1 MLSNKISKQ
10 IEKIPYFNRSGTQ
23 SITFVD
29 DARKLVNMIPLK
41 DRKNP
46 ATTYQ
51 DRQCGTGLDALVLA
65 EQLNEDLKD
74 IIPNEQDRLTHIFKN
89 QIFLSD
95 FDPIQC
101 RIAVANICRAVGN
114 RDFKPNVEMRD
125 CFNNNFK
132 TTYTFGSIDFDT
144 TNEFIEH
151 YKNLSEHVIVITKS
165 NSHRYVESKLTEI
178 NTYQFLRRVKMTP
191 MCLIHVPKIKK
202 NKKVKFI
209 CGKNS
214 SVIDNPK
221 TVPTEDASGF
231 EFVQEVLQK
240 GFEGYRS
247 EAGPEDNKKFN
258 PRSGPVPLVFRDW
271 LDDVVSG
278 KKLTTSF
285 NKQKKVKIMM
295 VSKRDVTDKMGY
307 GIPKLMVPKNG
318 NPGRVPNFY
327 YDAKGELACSAQVH
341 WIAMSKTEFDK
352 LTSAINK
359 EPCYNV
365 LFKSVLI
372 KTHTKDFWSKIPK
385 ISHLKE
391 IQKIY
396 DQYYQSN
403 SD

>member
-1 MLSNKISKQ
+1 MLSNKISQQ
-10 IEKIPYFNRSGTQ
+10 IEKIPHFSRMGTQ
-23 SITFVD
+23 SITIVE
-29 DARKLVNMIPLK
+29 DARKLVAMIPLR

-65 EQLNEDLKD
+65 EQLFEDLKD
-74 IIPNEQDRLTHIFKN
+74 AITNEQDRLTHIFKN

-95 FDPIQC
+95 IDAIQC

-165 NSHRYVESKLTEI
+165 NSHRYVEGKLTEI
-178 NTYQFLRRVKMTP
+178 DTYQFLRRVKMTP
-191 MCLIHVPKIKK
+191 MCLIHVPAIKK

-209 CGKNS
+209 CGKTS
-214 SVIDNPK
+214 LVIDNPK
-221 TVPTEDASGF
+221 TVPTEDSSGF

-258 PRSGPVPLVFRDW
+258 PGSGSVPLVFRDW
-271 LDDVVSG
+271 LEDVVSG

-307 GIPKLMVPKNG
+307 GVPKLMVPKNG
-318 NPGRVPNFY
+318 NPGRIPNFY

-341 WIAMSKTEFDK
+341 WIAMSKKEFDK
-352 LTSAINK
+352 LTDAINN
-359 EPCYNV
+359 EPCYNT
-365 LFKSVLI
+365 LFKTVLV

-385 ISHLKE
+385 IKYLDKVKE
-391 IQKIY
+391 IY
-396 DQYYQSN
+396 DKYYE
-403 SD
+403 